1 MRAQVRS
8 VLHKTKKI
16 GIAVSKTH
24 DAENVA
30 TVKASEDAV
39 YGCIILTSS
48 APHDSH
54 ATSYFTS
61 TRHGNMASGR

>member
-1 MRAQVRS
+1 MATYAGAS

-16 GIAVSKTH
+16 GPAVSSTH

-39 YGCIILTSS
+39 Y
-48 APHDSH
+48 
-54 ATSYFTS
+54 
-61 TRHGNMASGR
+61 